1 MAVIREAEVAAAH
14 ACGSEVHV
22 LVADALTV
30 AEAKALRKEIKA
42 AIAEAEET
50 EAAEAVVESHV
61 NDIFG
66 DILGNIANL
75 HRHQDGE

>member
-30 AEAKALRKEIKA
+30 AEVKALRKEIKA
-42 AIAEAEET
+42 AIAEAEKT

-66 DILGNIANL
+66 DILGNIATL

>member
-42 AIAEAEET
+42 AIAEAEKT

-66 DILGNIANL
+66 DILGNIATL